1 MIPLDFEFPTNGTI
15 KDLGIQ
21 VHTTNNR
28 GFTTEEHAIRCA
40 EKIVSVS
47 SEAHPAIR
55 AQAHAFKSQVIRAVE
70 QTLCE
75 AVKSDRTTIYN
86 ALNEAGHPELADLI
100 RRL

>member
-1 MIPLDFEFPTNGTI
+1 MKLDFHFPTDGTI

-28 GFTTEEHAIRCA
+28 GFTPEEHAIRCA
-40 EKIVSVS
+40 EKIVAVS
-47 SEAHPAIR
+47 NEAHPVIR

-70 QTLCE
+70 QTLSE

-86 ALNEAGHPELADLI
+86 ALNDAGHPELADLI